1 MRNIVKRNF
10 YPGDEWLYFKIY
22 GGIKSC
28 DDLVCGKLYS
38 LMNRLKRSGEVSQWF
53 FIRYSDPDFHLRL
66 RLRLVSNDFLGKV
79 VGAVGAL
86 LRPMCD
92 SGLLH
97 KFVIDTYC
105 REIERYGESVMQ
117 LTEELFCIDSECVCA
132 VLRKMSGTSPDS
144 RWISAFVSVDGFLTA
159 LGLGVNEKLEL
170 MGRISASYRA
180 EFGYDG
186 HNGKQLNDMY
196 RSRRRVIAKALHGT
210 EDTVA
215 AVAPRFE
222 RRNRLVA
229 SKACGTAASLNVASL
244 VHMMMNRHFAS
255 QNRVNELLLYDFLK
269 RFYRSEIARQEAVK
283 C

>member
-1 MRNIVKRNF
+1 MKVKRNF

-22 GGIKSC
+22 GGIKTC

-38 LMNRLKRSGEVSQWF
+38 LMNRLKRDGYVSQWF
-53 FIRYSDPDFHLRL
+53 FIRYSDPDFHIRL
-66 RLRLVSNDFLGKV
+66 RLRLVSDDSFGKV
-79 VGAVGAL
+79 VRAVNKL

-92 SGLLH
+92 SSVLH

-105 REIERYGESVMQ
+105 REIERYGENVMQ
-117 LTEELFCIDSECVCA
+117 LTEDLFCIDSECVCA
-132 VLRKMSGTSPDS
+132 VLHKMSGMSPDY
-144 RWISAFVSVDGFLTA
+144 RWILAFVSVDGFLSA

-170 MGRISASYRA
+170 ISKLSASYRA
-180 EFGYDG
+180 EFGYNE

-196 RSRRRVIAKALHGT
+196 RSRRDVIVKVLHGVDSAFT
-210 EDTVA
+210 TIV
-215 AVAPRFE
+215 PYFE
-222 RRNRLVA
+222 RRNWFVA
-229 SKACGTAASLNVASL
+229 SKTKGKVAALNVASI

-269 RFYRSEIARQEAVK
+269 RFYRSEIARGEVEK